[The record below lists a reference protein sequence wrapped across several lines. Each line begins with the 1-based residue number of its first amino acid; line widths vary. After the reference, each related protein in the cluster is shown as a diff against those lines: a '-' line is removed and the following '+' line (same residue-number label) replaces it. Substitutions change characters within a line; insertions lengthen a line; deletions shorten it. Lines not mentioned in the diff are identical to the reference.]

1 LHYRVFSSCISQK
14 IWHTAVVMT
23 ARPALPNLDMLRP
36 EALKALILAQQKTLT
51 VQAEEIRT
59 QRERLHS
66 QDEQLAGRQAEIE
79 RLQLL
84 IAKLRRMQFGRRSE
98 KLERQIEQLELQ
110 LDELAT
116 AQAEP
121 PAASPTPAA
130 AAPAAP
136 GRKPARRPLPGH
148 LPRQTRTILPKETAC
163 PDCGGELKTLG
174 EDVSEILEYVPAQ
187 FQVIQQ
193 VRPKLAC
200 THCDKIVQAEAPSRP
215 IPRGLAGPGLLA
227 HVLVS
232 KYCDHLPL
240 YRQEEIYARVGV
252 ELERT
257 TLADWVGGA
266 SQLLA
271 PLVEVLRRH
280 VIGAAKLH
288 ADDTPVPVLAP
299 GLGKT
304 KTGRLWTYVRDDRP
318 AGGATPPGAW
328 FAYSPDRK
336 GEHPQGHLRHFA
348 GTLQADGYAGFD
360 KVYETGAIR
369 EAACWAHVRRKFYD
383 LQVAHH
389 SPAAK
394 EALEWIGALYDI
406 ESEIRGRPPDER
418 RAIRQTRAQPLLE
431 SFRQWL
437 EQCLTKLSQKSDT
450 TAAVKYALG
459 RWEALTRYAEDG
471 SLEIDNNAA
480 ERALR
485 AVALGRKNY
494 LFAGSDTGGE
504 RAATLYSLIG
514 TAKLNGLD
522 PESYLRD
529 VLSRLPDHPIN
540 RIEELLPWNL
550 VPLDTAPPPTSSD
563 HPASL

>member
-1 LHYRVFSSCISQK
+1 MV
-14 IWHTAVVMT
+14 
-23 ARPALPNLDMLRP
+23 ARPTLPNLDTLPP
-36 EALKALILAQQKTLT
+36 EALKALLHAQQQTLT
-51 VQAEEIRT
+51 VQAEENRA

-98 KLERQIEQLELQ
+98 KLQGQIEQLELQ

-116 AQAEP
+116 ASAEP
-121 PAASPTPAA
+121 PAASPTPEAT
-130 AAPAAP
+130 APAAP

-148 LPRQTRTILPKETAC
+148 LRREKRTMLPKETAC
-163 PDCGGELKTLG
+163 PDCGGALKPLG
-174 EDVSEILEYVPAQ
+174 EDVSEILEYVPAH
-187 FQVIQQ
+187 FHVIQQ

-215 IPRGLAGPGLLA
+215 IARGLAGPGLLA

-240 YRQEEIYARVGV
+240 YRQEQIYARVGV

-266 SQLLA
+266 SQLLQ
-271 PLVEVLRRH
+271 PLVEALRRH
-280 VIGAAKLH
+280 VMGAAKLH

-299 GLGKT
+299 GLGRT

-318 AGGATPPGAW
+318 AGDATPPGVW

-348 GTLQADGYAGFD
+348 GTLQADAYAGFD
-360 KVYETGAIR
+360 KVYETGRIR

-383 LQVAHH
+383 LHVAHK
-389 SPAAK
+389 SPIAQ
-394 EALEWIGALYDI
+394 EALERIAALYAI
-406 ESEIRGRPPDER
+406 EKEIRGRPPDER
-418 RAIRQTRAQPLLE
+418 REIRQTRARPLLE
-431 SFRQWL
+431 SLHKWL
-437 EQCLTKLSQKSDT
+437 ESCLPKLSQKSDT

-459 RWEALTRYAEDG
+459 RWEALTRYADDG
-471 SLEIDNNAA
+471 GLEIDNNAA

-494 LFAGSDTGGE
+494 LFAGSDKGGE
-504 RAATLYSLIG
+504 RAAVLYSLIG
-514 TAKLNGLD
+514 TAKLHGLD

-540 RIEELLPWNL
+540 RIEELLPWNV
-550 VPLDTAPPPTSSD
+550 VPLATAPSSNQ
-563 HPASL
+563 

>member
-1 LHYRVFSSCISQK
+1 MV
-14 IWHTAVVMT
+14 
-23 ARPALPNLDMLRP
+23 ARPALPNLDTLPP
-36 EALKALILAQQKTLT
+36 EALKALLHAQHQTLA
-51 VQAEEIRT
+51 VQAERI
-59 QRERLHS
+59 QV

-98 KLERQIEQLELQ
+98 KLQGQIEQLELQ

-121 PAASPTPAA
+121 PAASPTPEAT
-130 AAPAAP
+130 APAAP
-136 GRKPARRPLPGH
+136 GRMPARRPLPGH
-148 LPRQTRTILPKETAC
+148 LRREKRTILPKETAC
-163 PDCGGELKTLG
+163 PDCGGALKALG
-174 EDVSEILEYVPAQ
+174 EDVSEILEYVPAH
-187 FQVIQQ
+187 FHVIQQ

-215 IPRGLAGPGLLA
+215 IARGLAGPGLLA

-271 PLVEVLRRH
+271 PLVEELRRH
-280 VIGAAKLH
+280 VMAAAKLH

-299 GLGKT
+299 GLGRT

-318 AGGATPPGAW
+318 AGDTTPPGVW

-360 KVYETGAIR
+360 QVYATGRIR

-383 LQVAHH
+383 LQVAHK
-389 SPAAK
+389 SPIAQ
-394 EALEWIGALYDI
+394 EALERIAALYAI
-406 ESEIRGRPPDER
+406 EKEIRGRPPDER
-418 RAIRQTRAQPLLE
+418 REIRQTRARPLLE
-431 SFRQWL
+431 SLHAWL
-437 EQCLTKLSQKSDT
+437 EGCLPKLSQKSDT

-494 LFAGSDTGGE
+494 LFAGSDKGGE
-504 RAATLYSLIG
+504 RAAVLYSLIG

-540 RIEELLPWNL
+540 RIEELLPWNV
-550 VPLDTAPPPTSSD
+550 VPLATAPRSD
-563 HPASL
+563 Q